1 MELGCIDEANRF
13 WALVQPI
20 LFFQRRE
27 ENILSLDWIV
37 VHGTNYHP
45 RPIWPGCTL
54 YRSQER
60 KPCCHSSLLW
70 REEHRK
76 KISRKLQN
84 SLWSKTFQEHFKDCW
99 RTFLSLIK
107 TFQGL
112 HNSLWRKNISRP
124 ACISLISNLDSFPSE
139 KHNGCTM
146 QQNFLSIWKI
156 VSLLVIACSVLCFE
170 MKHRE
175 YFRPFKSRLKIFE
188 KIQISGGV
196 EKDGQAVGVK
206 WEQIATVWGQ
216 KIATVGG
223 FSLWTRPGHWPYV
236 FADWQ
241 LAPLLENI
249 SVKFKRSKIHSNF
262 KHFDFEGAT

>member
-1 MELGCIDEANRF
+1 MERGCIDEANRF

-27 ENILSLDWIV
+27 ENILLLDWIV

-60 KPCCHSSLLW
+60 KPCCHSALLW

-84 SLWSKTFQEHFKDCW
+84 SLWSKTFQEYFKDCW

-112 HNSLWRKNISRP
+112 HNSLWRKKHFK
-124 ACISLISNLDSFPSE
+124 ACMYLSDLRSW
-139 KHNGCTM
+139 
-146 QQNFLSIWKI
+146 FLSKWKAQWMQDATKPPFNLEDCI
-156 VSLLVIACSVLCFE
+156 AAGNNMLCALLWDE
-170 MKHRE
+170 
-175 YFRPFKSRLKIFE
+175 
-188 KIQISGGV
+188 
-196 EKDGQAVGVK
+196 
-206 WEQIATVWGQ
+206 T
-216 KIATVGG
+216 
-223 FSLWTRPGHWPYV
+223 
-236 FADWQ
+236 
-241 LAPLLENI
+241 
-249 SVKFKRSKIHSNF
+249 
-262 KHFDFEGAT
+262 

>member
-27 ENILSLDWIV
+27 ENILLLDWIV
-37 VHGTNYHP
+37 VRGTNYHP

-60 KPCCHSSLLW
+60 KPCCHSALLW

-107 TFQGL
+107 KFKVSITLSEEKTFQGL
-112 HNSLWRKNISRP
+112 HVSLWSPI
-124 ACISLISNLDSFPSE
+124 LIPIQGKSTMDARCNKTSFQF
-139 KHNGCTM
+139 G
-146 QQNFLSIWKI
+146 
-156 VSLLVIACSVLCFE
+156 
-170 MKHRE
+170 
-175 YFRPFKSRLKIFE
+175 RLYRC
-188 KIQISGGV
+188 
-196 EKDGQAVGVK
+196 
-206 WEQIATVWGQ
+206 W
-216 KIATVGG
+216 
-223 FSLWTRPGHWPYV
+223 
-236 FADWQ
+236 
-241 LAPLLENI
+241 
-249 SVKFKRSKIHSNF
+249 
-262 KHFDFEGAT
+262 